1 MTLRARLTLLTSLV
15 LALTLLASLGVAGGV
30 LWRVELRS
38 IGQQIDAQAEALL
51 AIATTTPER
60 LDATA
65 RDILQENGV
74 TAAARVYR
82 GSTVIWTDGSRRS
95 LQPDPGVLQGQQTRV
110 VRQVGDLLIA
120 SQRSGPLSVEVG
132 RSLEPLERLLR
143 RYALIAGLTLLA
155 LSALAGLVVARM
167 VRRALSPLEALAGR
181 VQGLEWQSLRSAGP
195 LPALTDAGE
204 VGALAR
210 ALDGSLSA
218 LRAERERETLFLAS
232 ASHELR
238 TPVTAMLADVQH
250 TLSRPRPEAEL
261 RSTLERTERTASR
274 LRLLTGNLITLTRA
288 QRLPAAQDAP
298 TRALDLL
305 QLAGEAVDLLQPLA
319 MRRSLDLWLD
329 GAAVWVRGDHTLLGS
344 MAENLIGNAIK
355 FTPPGGRITVT
366 VRPAGAHATLS
377 VEDSGPGFPAGTL
390 TDAFVRGATQVEG
403 QVEGFGLGLAV
414 VRQVVEAHGG
424 TLELG
429 RAGGSDGTEEPGA
442 RVVVTLPAAPE
453 PATDRARSGA
463 DPAS

>member
-15 LALTLLASLGVAGGV
+15 LALSLLASLGVAGGV

-51 AIATTTPER
+51 AIATTTPGR

-65 RDILQENGV
+65 RDILQENGT

-82 GSTVIWTDGSRRS
+82 GSSVIWSGGARGP
-95 LQPDPGVLQGQQTRV
+95 LQPDPSFLQGQETRV
-110 VRQVGDLLIA
+110 VRHLDDMLVA
-120 SQRSGPLSVEVG
+120 SQRSGPLSVEVA
-132 RSLEPLERLLR
+132 RSLRPLERLLR
-143 RYALIAGLTLLA
+143 LYALIAALTLLA
-155 LSALAGLVVARM
+155 LSALAGLVVAGM
-167 VRRALSPLEALAGR
+167 VRRALSPLEALVGH
-181 VQGLEWQSLRSAGP
+181 VQSLDWQHLKSADP
-195 LPALTDAGE
+195 VPALTDAGE

-218 LRAERERETLFLAS
+218 LQAERERETLFLAS

-261 RSTLERTERTASR
+261 RGTLERAERTASR
-274 LRLLTGNLITLTRA
+274 LRLLTGNLINLTRA
-288 QRLPAAQDAP
+288 QRLPAGQGAQVP
-298 TRALDLL
+298 ALDLL

-329 GAAVWVRGDHTLLGS
+329 GAAVWMRGDPALLSS
-344 MAENLIGNAIK
+344 MLENLIGNAIK
-355 FTPPGGRITVT
+355 FTPPGGQVTVT
-366 VRPAGAHATLS
+366 VRPAGAHATLT
-377 VEDSGPGFPAGTL
+377 VEDSGPGFPAGAL
-390 TDAFVRGATQVEG
+390 TNAFVRGTT

-424 TLELG
+424 GLELG
-429 RAGGSDGTEEPGA
+429 RAEAGGA
-442 RVVVTLPAAPE
+442 RVSVTLPAPTPDVPTPDAQLP
-453 PATDRARSGA
+453 GA
-463 DPAS
+463 DQGAGGP

>member
-1 MTLRARLTLLTSLV
+1 MSLRARLTLLTSLV
-15 LALTLLASLGVAGGV
+15 LALTLLAFAGVAGGV

-82 GSTVIWTDGSRRS
+82 GSSVIWSGGARGP
-95 LQPDPGVLQGQQTRV
+95 LQPDSSFGQGQETRV
-110 VRQVGDLLIA
+110 VRRVGKLLIA
-120 SQRSGPLSVEVG
+120 SQRSGPLRVEVG

-143 RYALIAGLTLLA
+143 RYALIAALTLLT
-155 LSALAGLVVARM
+155 LSALAGQVVARM

-181 VQGLEWQSLRSAGP
+181 VGSLEWQRLKSADP
-195 LPALTDAGE
+195 LPALTDPGE

-210 ALDGSLSA
+210 ALDSSLSA

-274 LRLLTGNLITLTRA
+274 LRLLTGNLINLTRA
-288 QRLPAAQDAP
+288 QRLPAAHGGPA
-298 TRALDLL
+298 TTLDLL

-319 MRRSLDLWLD
+319 MRRQLDLWLD
-329 GAAVWVRGDHTLLGS
+329 GAAVWVRGDPTLLGS
-344 MAENLIGNAIK
+344 MLENLIGNAIK
-355 FTPPGGRITVT
+355 FTPPGGRVTVT
-366 VRPAGAHATLS
+366 VKPAAQGARLV
-377 VEDSGPGFPAGTL
+377 VEDSGPGFPGGPL
-390 TDAFVRGATQVEG
+390 TDAFVRGAT

-414 VRQVVEAHGG
+414 VRQVVQAHEG
-424 TLELG
+424 TLELEG
-429 RAGGSDGTEEPGA
+429 AEAGQTGETGA
-442 RVVVTLPAAPE
+442 RVVVTLPAVPAPW
-453 PATDRARSGA
+453 PS
-463 DPAS
+463 P